1 MATLDGVRLALE
13 TDAVAACAATA
24 ALPMGVSRNRTL
36 TGTKLRVLVVG
47 AGVDSD
53 SSQTRTV
60 GVYRVEVLHVLAD
73 HAEATEETYL
83 ASAAA
88 DQAALL
94 ALSLWR
100 GVTGV
105 HEVLE
110 APALES
116 PEIIGLVC
124 EYSITARVSIDN

>member
-13 TDAVAACAATA
+13 TDALAATTA
-24 ALPMGVSRNRTL
+24 TTAMPMGVSRDRSL
-36 TGTKLRVLVVG
+36 SGTSLRVLVVG

-60 GVYRVEVLHVLAD
+60 GVYRIEVLHVLAD
-73 HAEATEETYL
+73 RAEATEETYL
-83 ASAAA
+83 AAAA
-88 DQAALL
+88 GDQAALL

-105 HEVLE
+105 HEILE
-110 APALES
+110 VPTLTS
-116 PEIIGLVC
+116 PEITGLVC
-124 EYSITARVSIDN
+124 EYSVAARVSIDN